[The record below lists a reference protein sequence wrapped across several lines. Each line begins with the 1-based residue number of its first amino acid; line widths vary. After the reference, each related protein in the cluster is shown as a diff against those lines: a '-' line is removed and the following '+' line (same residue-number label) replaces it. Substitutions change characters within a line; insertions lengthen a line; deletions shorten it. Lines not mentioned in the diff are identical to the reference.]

1 MSEAQSAPRSD
12 RVRATSSP
20 EGFVGRML
28 IGGELVEAESG
39 EWLES
44 YNPADESYLGK
55 VPMADEADVA
65 QAVDA
70 AAKAQVAWAALS
82 MDLRAAYLLR
92 FCDKLEERAEEILR
106 IEVADTGNTIKP
118 MRNDLVNGLQRLKYF
133 IGLAFELKGHSIPST
148 ASNLHFSIR
157 EPYGVCGRILAFNHP
172 IYFALCGIGAPL
184 MAGNAIILKPS
195 EQSPLSAAIF
205 GEVASQVLPKGI
217 VSIVTGGREAGE
229 AIVRHPKI
237 KRLSFVGS
245 APTGMA
251 IQRAAAA
258 VAVKHV
264 TLELGGK
271 NPFIVFP
278 DAPVAKAAKAAVSGM
293 NFGWQGQSCGS
304 TSRLMVHDSIHD
316 EVLDLVAK
324 EVDSI
329 RVGDPFDEAS
339 QMGPI
344 NSPAQYRKVLHYI
357 EAGKEDGARLVS
369 GGNRP
374 AGAAFAKGLWVEPT
388 VFADVRPG
396 TRLAQDEIFGPVLS
410 VMRWSDPEEMIEI
423 ANGVDLGLTAAVW
436 TNDIGTAMRTARRL
450 ETGYVWINGVGAH
463 VRAMP
468 YGGYKNSGIGRE
480 RGLEEL
486 ISYTEEKAIHIM
498 L

>member
-1 MSEAQSAPRSD
+1 M
-12 RVRATSSP
+12 SP
-20 EGFVGRML
+20 EWTQDGPEAGSAGFVGKML

-39 EWLES
+39 AWLES
-44 YNPADESYLGK
+44 FNPADESYLGK
-55 VPMADEADVA
+55 VPMAGEADVA
-65 QAVDA
+65 RAVA
-70 AAKAQVAWAALS
+70 AAQAAQPGWAALS
-82 MDLRAAYLLR
+82 MEQRGNYLLA
-92 FCDKLEERAEEILR
+92 FCDRLEERSDEILR

-118 MRNDLVNGLQRLKYF
+118 MRNDLINGLQRLKYF
-133 IGLAFELKGHSIPST
+133 IGLAYELKGHSIPST
-148 ASNLHFSIR
+148 AGNLHFSIR

-217 VSIVTGGREAGE
+217 LSVVTGGRETGE

-251 IQRAAAA
+251 IQRAAAE

-271 NPFIVFP
+271 NPFIVFA
-278 DAPVAKAAKAAVSGM
+278 DAPIEKAAKAAVSGM

-304 TSRLMVHDSIHD
+304 TSRLLVQDSIYD
-316 EVLDLVAK
+316 QVLDLVVR
-324 EVDSI
+324 EVKAI

-344 NSPAQYRKVLHYI
+344 NSPPHYRKVLHYI
-357 EAGKEDGARLVS
+357 NAGKEDGARLAA
-369 GGNRP
+369 GGKRP
-374 AGAAFAKGLWVEPT
+374 AGEGFAKGLWIEPT
-388 VFADVRPG
+388 VFADVKPG
-396 TRLAQDEIFGPVLS
+396 ARIAQEEIFGPVLS
-410 VMRWSDPEEMIEI
+410 VMRWSDTEEMIEI

-436 TNDIGTAMRTARRL
+436 TNDISAAMRTAQRL
-450 ETGYVWINGVGAH
+450 EAGYIWINGVGSH